1 MPYTEMDSPSGRS
14 IGCLSSACSS
24 RNAAPKNRANGV
36 SSPSSQTTG
45 VVPRL
50 PWSCQAQAGV
60 TTKSPGFIG
69 SFSPATAV

>member
-24 RNAAPKNRANGV
+24 RNAAPKKRANGV

-50 PWSCQAQAGV
+50 P
-60 TTKSPGFIG
+60 
-69 SFSPATAV
+69 